1 MSGGRLVV
9 LGDSI
14 LDVDLRGRSRRRC
27 PDAPAPVLDEPGRWH
42 RPGGAGL
49 AAGLLHEY
57 SGGDV
62 VLVTAVGRDD
72 GAVEL
77 ARSLGSGVVLDGL
90 PLRGRT
96 PTKIRVQDG
105 GTTVARLDEG
115 CEQVVPEVSAD
126 EVRRA
131 LHGAGAV
138 LVSDYGLGLTHST
151 AVREVLTG
159 VARHTPVVWDPHP
172 RGAPPVPGALLVTP
186 NAAESL
192 VPAGADTAHTL
203 RRARRLADR
212 WQAESVTVTLGDGGG
227 VWADRSGNGGEVR
240 AERVPE
246 PEDTCGAGDA
256 FAAACTV
263 LLERGFD
270 VGSAV
275 EAGTCAAGR
284 FVASGAA
291 TAYAEPRRER
301 GPAVSMLNPPPE
313 VEGARREGKRI
324 VATGGCF
331 DLLHAGHVDLL
342 RRARALGDHL
352 VVLVNDDAS
361 VRGLKGLE
369 RPVVPEHD
377 RARLVG
383 ALSCVDTVVLFGEST
398 PMSMLRRIR
407 PDVWIKGGDHDADD
421 LPEASVVRAAGGEVV
436 TLPLLPG
443 RSTTGLIDHLRGQ
456 DGLPAT

>member
-1 MSGGRLVV
+1 MSGGRLAV

-14 LDVDLRGRSRRRC
+14 LDVDLRGQSRRRC

-62 VLVTAVGRDD
+62 VLVTALGRDEA
-72 GAVEL
+72 AVEL
-77 ARSLGSGVVLDGL
+77 ARSLGPGVVLDGP
-90 PLRGRT
+90 PLRRRT
-96 PTKIRVQDG
+96 PTKVRVQDG
-105 GTTVARLDEG
+105 GTTVTRLDEG

-126 EVRRA
+126 EVRSA
-131 LHGAGAV
+131 LHGADAV
-138 LVSDYGLGLTHST
+138 LVSDYGLGLTHSR
-151 AVREVLTG
+151 AVRELLTEI
-159 VARHTPVVWDPHP
+159 ATHTPIVWDPHP
-172 RGAPPVPGALLVTP
+172 RGAPPVPGAFLVTP
-186 NAAESL
+186 NASESL
-192 VPAGADTAHTL
+192 ITAEADTAHTL
-203 RRARRLADR
+203 RRARRLAAQ
-212 WQAESVTVTLGDGGG
+212 WEAEAVAITLGDGGG
-227 VWADRSGNGGEVR
+227 VWADRSGSGGEVR

-263 LLERGFD
+263 LLAGGFS
-270 VGSAV
+270 VECAV

-301 GPAVSMLNPPPE
+301 GPTVSMLNPPPE
-313 VEGARREGKRI
+313 VEEARREGKRI

-352 VVLVNDDAS
+352 VVLVNDDSS
-361 VRGLKGLE
+361 VRGIKGIE

-383 ALSCVDTVVLFGEST
+383 ALSCVDAVVLFGEST
-398 PMSMLRRIR
+398 PMSKI
-407 PDVWIKGGDHDADD
+407 G
-421 LPEASVVRAAGGEVV
+421 RAHV
-436 TLPLLPG
+436 
-443 RSTTGLIDHLRGQ
+443 
-456 DGLPAT
+456 

>member
-1 MSGGRLVV
+1 MSALRLAV

-14 LDVDLRGRSRRRC
+14 LDIDLGGESRRQC
-27 PDAPAPVLDEPGRWH
+27 PDVPAPVLDEPVRRL

-49 AAGLLHEY
+49 AAGLVHEY
-57 SGGDV
+57 SGGEV
-62 VLVTAVGRDD
+62 VLVTAAGRDE

-77 ARSLGSGVVLDGL
+77 ARSLGPGVVLDGL
-90 PLRGRT
+90 PVRTRT
-96 PTKIRVQDG
+96 PTKIRVQDR
-105 GTTVARLDEG
+105 GTTLARLDEG
-115 CEQVVPEVSAD
+115 CEQVVPDVSAE

-131 LHGAGAV
+131 LRGVDAV
-138 LVSDYGLGLTHST
+138 LVSDYGLGLTHSRSVRAVLAET
-151 AVREVLTG
+151 AV
-159 VARHTPVVWDPHP
+159 HTPVVWDPHP
-172 RGAPPVPGALLVTP
+172 RGAPPVPGTHLVTP
-186 NAAESL
+186 NAAESM
-192 VPAGADTAHTL
+192 VGAATDTAHTF
-203 RRARRLADR
+203 RRARSLADR
-212 WQAESVTVTLGDGGG
+212 WRVDAVTVTLGDRGGI
-227 VWADRSGNGGEVR
+227 WADRSGNGGEVR
-240 AERVPE
+240 AEPVPG
-246 PEDTCGAGDA
+246 PGDTCGAGDA

-263 LLERGFD
+263 LLARRFGVEC
-270 VGSAV
+270 AV

-291 TAYAEPRRER
+291 AAFAEAQRGR
-301 GPAVSMLNPPPE
+301 GPAVGVLNPPPA

-342 RRARALGDHL
+342 RRARSLGDHL
-352 VVLVNDDAS
+352 VVLVNDDSS
-361 VRGLKGLE
+361 VRGLKGEE

-383 ALSCVDTVVLFGEST
+383 ALSCVDTVVLFGDST
-398 PMSMLRRIR
+398 PMSVLRQIR
-407 PDVWIKGGDHDADD
+407 PDVWIKGSDHETDD

-443 RSTTGLIDHLRGQ
+443 RSTTGLIDRLRGQ